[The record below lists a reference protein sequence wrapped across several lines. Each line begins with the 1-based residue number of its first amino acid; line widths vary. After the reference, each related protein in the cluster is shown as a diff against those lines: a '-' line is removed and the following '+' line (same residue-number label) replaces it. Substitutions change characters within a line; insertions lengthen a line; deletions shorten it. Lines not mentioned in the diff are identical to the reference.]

1 MCQKEDWWPEERE
14 KLTLYQGRKPCAQG
28 LISSLKMRKMLHYQ
42 PILFFFLL
50 IYAGTTLNAQQKQ
63 QKIIGRLMTEQKE
76 WNQRQMPSNSFFN
89 NSKYEYRTS
98 LYRQEQIELN
108 RQKPKPV
115 SIHFPRPVVS
125 RYLLQRKENMQ
136 LNKRET
142 VPPTLLRSNW
152 NPIHTTP
159 AVMIIRFEVLRLYG
173 LRS

>member
-1 MCQKEDWWPEERE
+1 
-14 KLTLYQGRKPCAQG
+14 
-28 LISSLKMRKMLHYQ
+28 MRKMLHYQ

-63 QKIIGRLMTEQKE
+63 QQIIGRLMTEQKE

-142 VPPTLLRSNW
+142 IPPTALRSN
-152 NPIHTTP
+152 
-159 AVMIIRFEVLRLYG
+159 
-173 LRS
+173 